1 MANDSGILTW
11 VASPVIEEAEKELG
25 TIDEMDETEF
35 ESAMSGEGFE
45 VVLEDELMHD
55 FELHTL
61 FKPTPDNFNEC
72 SQRYNIICKE
82 FEKVWDK
89 SAISE
94 LIDIRMKA
102 RKHAIAGMP
111 LDLMVSP
118 YTDEGAALVYGYV
131 EGSIERLKAEAQRRA
146 NFDKSYVTRKYDD
159 GSMSVEPISSI
170 DLVNGDF

>member
-1 MANDSGILTW
+1 MAINAPPSKIS
-11 VASPVIEEAEKELG
+11 VAL
-25 TIDEMDETEF
+25 DEFMEDLDDT

-45 VVLEDELMHD
+45 VTLEDELMHD

-61 FKPTPDNFNEC
+61 FEPTLDNFKEC
-72 SQRYNIICKE
+72 SHRYNIICKE
-82 FEKVWDK
+82 FEKVLDK

-131 EGSIERLKAEAQRRA
+131 EGSIIERVKAEAQRQA
-146 NFDKSYVTRKYDD
+146 NFDKPYVTRKYDD